1 VILIFGSAHHP
12 GLQLVHQ
19 ALLAREANV
28 LFLLQEGFTGHTQM
42 SLTNER
48 GSLLLEGMDPLDLA
62 DVKSVCLDGF
72 YVPPGYNLEGL
83 DQADVEYLQTETWAM
98 LVGLFGQLSRTALMA
113 NFFLERDHFSTRW
126 GTLRF
131 LASHGLPVPRALVTS
146 DREALAEFRG
156 RVGDVVFKP
165 VSDPTSGMMAW
176 TDEAEKRLEN
186 LSLAPV
192 HFEEAPSGDVVQ
204 CSFIGD
210 RHFLIP
216 AEAEPPPE
224 ILEKCR
230 AMARANGL
238 TVCDVSL
245 RCSAEGKWV
254 ASGLRPFVS
263 ENALFLEKPLDAMAD
278 LLEKGL
284 A

>member
-1 VILIFGSAHHP
+1 MILIFGSAHHP

-28 LFLLQEGFTGHTQM
+28 LFLLQEGFTGHTQL
-42 SLTNER
+42 SLTNDS
-48 GSLLLEGMDPLDLA
+48 GSLLLEGMDPLDLSE
-62 DVKSVCLDGF
+62 VTSVCMDGF

-83 DQADVEYLQTETWAM
+83 DQEDVEYLQTETWAT
-98 LVGLFGQLSRTALMA
+98 LVGLFGFLSKTALMA

-131 LASHGLPVPRALVTS
+131 LASHGLAVPRALVTS

-156 RVGDVVFKP
+156 RVGDLVFKP
-165 VSDPTSGMMAW
+165 VSDPTSAMLAW
-176 TDEAEKRLEN
+176 TEETEKRLEN

-204 CSFIGD
+204 LSLIGD
-210 RHFLIP
+210 QHFVIP
-216 AEAEPPPE
+216 AEAQPPAE
-224 ILEKCR
+224 LVEKLHV
-230 AMARANGL
+230 MARSAGL

-245 RCSAEGKWV
+245 RCSPEGKWIV
-254 ASGLRPFVS
+254 SGLRPFVS
-263 ENALFLEKPLDAMAD
+263 ENSLFLEKPLDAMAD
-278 LLEKGL
+278 LLQKGL
-284 A
+284 S

>member
-1 VILIFGSAHHP
+1 MILIFGSAHHP

-42 SLTNER
+42 SLTNDS
-48 GSLLLEGMDPLDLA
+48 GSLLLEGMDPIALSE
-62 DVKSVCLDGF
+62 VTSVCMDGF

-83 DQADVEYLQTETWAM
+83 DQGDVEYLQTETWAM
-98 LVGLFGQLSRTALMA
+98 LVGLFGQLSRSALMA

-156 RVGDVVFKP
+156 RVGDVVFKT
-165 VSDPTSGMMAW
+165 VSDPTASMLAW
-176 TDEAEKRLEN
+176 TEETEKRLEN

-192 HFEEAPSGDVVQ
+192 HFEEAPAGDVVQ
-204 CSFIGD
+204 VSLIGD
-210 RHFLIP
+210 QHFVIP
-216 AEAEPPPE
+216 GEAAPPPE
-224 ILEKCR
+224 LLDRCR
-230 AMARANGL
+230 AMARAAQL

-245 RCSAEGKWV
+245 RCSPEGKWM

-263 ENALFLEKPLDAMAD
+263 ENALFLENPLNAMAD
-278 LLEKGL
+278 LLQKGL